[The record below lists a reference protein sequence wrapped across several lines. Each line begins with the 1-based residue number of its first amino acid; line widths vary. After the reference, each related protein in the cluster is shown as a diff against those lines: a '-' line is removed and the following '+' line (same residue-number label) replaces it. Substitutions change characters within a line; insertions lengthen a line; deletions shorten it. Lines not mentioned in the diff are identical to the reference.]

1 MGFLPSFRE
10 QIKSPNVI
18 PDAAQIP
25 AAHTHFYDIVK
36 AIEPRLVLRLSSIS
50 VATTEPQSIAPL
62 ENGMFVVTTSAPY
75 EIYYRAAN
83 TWKKLYPVVYNG
95 TAAPAAGLG
104 ADDDLYV
111 MY

>member
-18 PDAAQIP
+18 PDSAQIP
-25 AAHTHFYDIVK
+25 AAHTHFYEIVK
-36 AIEPRLVLRLSSIS
+36 ALEPRLVLRLPSIA

-83 TWKKLYPVVYNG
+83 TWKKIYPVVYNG
-95 TAAPAAGLG
+95 TAVPATGLG